1 MNRLALVSL
10 ATVIGCAA
18 PAFAE
23 TPPASTPIKV
33 TSVEGITE
41 YRLHNGLRILLAPDE
56 SKPTTTVN
64 VTYQVGSRMEKYGE
78 TGMAHLLEHLM
89 FKGSPNY
96 PGKTIVQE
104 FAKRGMRYNG
114 STNFDRTN
122 YFETFTAGDEN
133 LDWTLKMEADRMV
146 NSNIW
151 RQDLDSEMTVVR
163 NEMEMG
169 ENNPTLILLQK
180 MTAAAYEWH
189 SYGKSTIGAR
199 SDVEN
204 VNIEHL
210 QAFYRNFYQP
220 DNAVLIV
227 TGKFDAAK
235 TLARI
240 TQYFGALPKPAR
252 TLEPLW
258 TVEPVQDGARSVTL
272 SRIGDTP
279 VVAAL
284 YHIPQSAGDDY
295 PALQVLAN
303 ILGDTPN
310 GRLYKALVQQK
321 LAADVGAVTMG
332 LHDPGYALV
341 LAILE
346 KEQPRDKAVRALI
359 DTTENLKKSPITE
372 AELKRAQ
379 KFIANGVERTLDDP
393 AQFGV
398 RLSEAVAA
406 GDWRLIFLNRD
417 RVAALTVADV
427 QRVAENYFKE
437 SNRTLGEFIPTAA
450 PDRAVMPAPVDVA
463 KLVAN
468 YQGQEAVAAGEAFDP
483 SPANIEKRTKRY
495 TLANGMQV
503 AELPKQTRGKT
514 VAGTLLINTGDRDS
528 LMGKKW
534 VAEIAGRMLQRGA
547 GKLSRQEIADRLSEL
562 KATLNVQSSA
572 DHVAINFE
580 TKREQ
585 LEALLDLVG
594 ELVRQPTFAETEL
607 AEIKTEL
614 LTGVE
619 ARRHEPD
626 AVAQNALA
634 RYDNPYPKGD
644 VRYGETFDEQSDAIK
659 AVKAA
664 DLKALHSALYGVDRG
679 QIALVGDFDPIS
691 VEPKLAT
698 LFGGWKARIAYVNVP
713 HPYRASGSAS
723 QQLETPDKANAF
735 YAARLALPLKDD
747 DDAIESLLLG
757 DRILGSG
764 GLKSRIADRLRQK
777 DGISYGAGSG
787 LLLDPYEANSAL
799 VMSAIYAPQN
809 LGKLKSGIADVL
821 STLLRDGVTAQELA
835 EAKSGLLQNWSV
847 GRTQDGPL
855 SAQLANQMKI
865 GRSMTFIAAREAKVQ
880 AVSVDEVNMALRK
893 YVALDRLVQIYAG
906 DFINADKKSPAA
918 APQPGR

>member
-1 MNRLALVSL
+1 MMGNMNRLAVFSL
-10 ATVIGCAA
+10 ATALVIAA
-18 PAFAE
+18 PALAE
-23 TPPASTPIKV
+23 APRVSAPVKV
-33 TSVEGITE
+33 TTVEGITE
-41 YRLHNGLRILLAPDE
+41 YRLDNGLRVLLAPDE

-89 FKGSPNY
+89 FKGTPHH
-96 PGKTIVQE
+96 PDKTIVQE

-114 STNFDRTN
+114 STNVDRTN
-122 YFETFTAGDEN
+122 YFETFTAGDDN
-133 LDWTLKMEADRMV
+133 LDWVLRMEADRMV
-146 NSNIW
+146 NSNVW
-151 RQDLDSEMTVVR
+151 RKDLDSEMTVVR

-169 ENNPTLILLQK
+169 ENNPTRILLEK
-180 MTAAAYEWH
+180 MTATAYQWH

-240 TQYFGALPKPAR
+240 AQYFGGIARPAR

-258 TVEPVQDGARSVTL
+258 TVEPVQDGARAVTL
-272 SRIGDTP
+272 SRVGDTP

-284 YHIPQSAGDDY
+284 YHIPQSAGDDF
-295 PALQVLAN
+295 PALQVLGD

-321 LAADVGAVTMG
+321 LAADVGSVTMG

-341 LAILE
+341 LAVLE

-359 DTTENLKKSPITE
+359 DTVESIRKMPITE
-372 AELKRAQ
+372 AELRRAQ
-379 KFIANGVERTLDDP
+379 RSIANGIERTLNDP

-398 RLSEAVAA
+398 RLSESVAA
-406 GDWRLIFLNRD
+406 GDWRLLFLNRD

-427 QRVAENYFKE
+427 QRVAERYFKE

-450 PDRAVMPAPVDVA
+450 PDRAVMPPPVDVG
-463 KLVAN
+463 KLVAD
-468 YQGQEAVAAGEAFDP
+468 YRGKDAMAAGEAFDP

-495 TLANGMQV
+495 ALANGMQV
-503 AELPKQTRGKT
+503 AELRKQTRGNT
-514 VAGTLLINTGDRDS
+514 VAGTLLINTGDLNS

-534 VAEIAGRMLQRGA
+534 VAEITGRMLQRGA
-547 GKLSRQEIADRLSEL
+547 GKLSRRQIADRLAEL
-562 KATLNVQSSA
+562 DANLNVQSFA
-572 DHVAINFE
+572 DHVGISFE
-580 TKREQ
+580 TKRDQ
-585 LEALLDLVG
+585 LGELLGLIG
-594 ELVRQPTFAETEL
+594 ELVRYPTFPESEL
-607 AEIKTEL
+607 AEIKTEW
-614 LTGVE
+614 LTGLE
-619 ARRHEPD
+619 ARRHQPE

-634 RYDNPYPKGD
+634 RHDNPYPKGD
-644 VRYGETFDEQSDAIK
+644 VRYSETFDEQSDAIK
-659 AVKAA
+659 SVNVA
-664 DLKALHSALYGVDRG
+664 DLKALHGALYGTDHG
-679 QIALVGDFDPIS
+679 QIALVGDFDPS
-691 VEPKLAT
+691 VVEPQLAK
-698 LFGGWKARIAYVNVP
+698 LFGGWKARVAYVRVP
-713 HPYRASGSAS
+713 RPYLAGSSAS

-735 YAARLALPLKDD
+735 YTARLDIPLRDD
-747 DDAIESLLLG
+747 DAAIESLLLG

-787 LLLDPYEANSAL
+787 LSLDPYEANSTL
-799 VMSAIYAPQN
+799 VLSAIYAPQN
-809 LGKLKSGIADVL
+809 LPKLKADIADVL
-821 STLLRDGVTAQELA
+821 TTLLQDGVTEQELA

-847 GRTQDGPL
+847 GRTQDAPL
-855 SAQLANQMKI
+855 STQLANQMKI
-865 GRSMTFIAAREAKVQ
+865 GRTMNFVEARETKVQ
-880 AVSVDEVNMALRK
+880 AASMEDVNRALRK
-893 YVALDRLVQIYAG
+893 YIALDRLVQIYAG
-906 DFINADKKSPAA
+906 DFTYADKASG
-918 APQPGR
+918 Q